1 MSVMYLPRN
10 RSAGNFTIHK
20 EDIVLKTNMIQEFKS
35 IVINH
40 QYIFSKMNKVI
51 NEVFNIFA

>member
-1 MSVMYLPRN
+1 MYLPRN